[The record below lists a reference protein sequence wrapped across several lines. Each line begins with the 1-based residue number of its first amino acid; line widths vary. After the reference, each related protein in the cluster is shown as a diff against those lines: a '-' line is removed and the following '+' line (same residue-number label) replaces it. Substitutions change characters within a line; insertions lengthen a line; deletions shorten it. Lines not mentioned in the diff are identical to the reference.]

1 MRDGFVR
8 VAAITPNVFVADVQ
22 KNTEE
27 IKKAIVKA
35 AEEKAVIAVF
45 PQLSITASTCGD
57 LFFTD
62 TLINGAKTALL
73 ELVEETKKLD
83 ILCAVGLPVK
93 FNGNL
98 YNCAAIFKSGS
109 ILGFQTKT
117 SLPISEK
124 RYFSI
129 LSGVHEI
136 VFGEHRTFIGTDM
149 IFACENVDGLKIGAE
164 LGEDLYS
171 PCPPSV
177 KLAESGASL
186 VLNLSCT
193 NEIVGRAE
201 KRRTKL
207 TAYSEQIAAA
217 YVLAEGG
224 VGESTTDFVFAG
236 HNIIAENGSI
246 LAESELFENGIT
258 IAEVDVQRIMTAR
271 RKNMTFGENVNLDI
285 KQIKFSYDEK
295 TIENFVS
302 ERKFSRFPFVPDD
315 KQARDTRCAEILK
328 MQAAA
333 LASRIRHVGAKSIV
347 VGVSGGLDSTLVML
361 ASAEAFDMLG
371 LSRKGIMAISM
382 PCFGTTGRTK
392 SNAEKISEGIGA
404 EFREIS
410 IEKAVTQHFKDIGH
424 NADNF
429 NVTFENAQARERTQ
443 VLMDIANDCNA
454 LVIGT
459 GDLSELALG
468 WATFNG
474 DHMSMYGIN
483 ASVPKTLIRHIVG
496 YCAENS
502 SDKLKAALLDVLDT
516 PVSPELLPPKDG
528 EISQKT
534 EDIVGPYELHDFFMY
549 YFVRWGFSPAKIYRI
564 AARTFEGEYSA
575 EIIKKWL
582 TVFVKRFFSQQFKRS
597 CSVDGPK
604 LGSVSL
610 SPRGDFVMPSDAHSK
625 LWLDELD
632 NL

>member
-22 KNTEE
+22 RNAEE

-35 AEEKAVIAVF
+35 AEEKAVSAVF

-73 ELVEETKKLD
+73 ELVEETEKLD

-98 YNCAAIFKSGS
+98 YNCAAIFKNGS

-124 RYFSI
+124 RYFSV

-136 VFGEHRTFIGTDM
+136 DFGEHRTFIGTDI
-149 IFACENVDGLKIGAE
+149 IFTCENVDGLKIGAE

-177 KLAESGASL
+177 KLAERGASL

-236 HNIIAENGSI
+236 HNIIAENGNI

-258 IAEVDVQRIMTAR
+258 IAEVDVQKIMTAK
-271 RKNMTFGENVNLDI
+271 RKNVTFGGNVNLDI
-285 KQIKFSYDEK
+285 KQIEFSYDEN

-302 ERKFSRFPFVPDD
+302 ERVFPKFPFVPED

-474 DHMSMYGIN
+474 DHMSMYGVN

-502 SDKLKAALLDVLDT
+502 SDKLKAALFDVLDT

-564 AARTFEGEYSA
+564 AVRIFKGEYSA
-575 EIIKKWL
+575 ETIKKWL
-582 TVFVKRFFSQQFKRS
+582 TVFVRRFFSQQFKRS

>member
-8 VAAITPNVFVADVQ
+8 AAAITPNVFVADVQ

-35 AEEKAVIAVF
+35 VEEKAVIAVF

-98 YNCAAIFKSGS
+98 YNCAAIFKNGD

-117 SLPISEK
+117 SFPVSEK
-124 RYFSI
+124 RYFSV
-129 LSGVHEI
+129 LSGVHDIE
-136 VFGEHRTFIGTDM
+136 FGEHNTLIGTDM

-164 LGEDLYS
+164 FGEDLYS

-186 VLNLSCT
+186 VLNLSCI

-236 HNIIAENGSI
+236 HNIIAENGNL

-258 IAEVDVQRIMTAR
+258 IAEVDVKRIMTAR
-271 RKNMTFGENVNLDI
+271 RKNMTFGKNINLDI
-285 KQIKFSYDEK
+285 KQIKFSYDKK

-302 ERKFSRFPFVPDD
+302 EREFSRFPFVPDD

-502 SDKLKAALLDVLDT
+502 SDKLKAALFDVLDT
-516 PVSPELLPPKDG
+516 PVSPELLPPKNG

-564 AARTFEGEYSA
+564 AVRIFKSEYSA
-575 EIIKKWL
+575 ETIKKWL
-582 TVFVKRFFSQQFKRS
+582 TVFVRRFFSQQFKRS

-610 SPRGDFVMPSDAHSK
+610 SPRGDFVMPSDAHPK